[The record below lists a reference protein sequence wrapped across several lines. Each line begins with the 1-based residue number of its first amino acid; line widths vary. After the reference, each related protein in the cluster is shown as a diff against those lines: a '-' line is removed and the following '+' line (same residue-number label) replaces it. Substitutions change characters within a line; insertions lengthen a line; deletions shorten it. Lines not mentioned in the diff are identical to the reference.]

1 MARGA
6 VHPKRHRLPKQE
18 QVSVR
23 RAKRDLMFDDLI
35 KICKLHDDGFFNHEV
50 ARRLGFSLKTI
61 QTYVRIYKES
71 GFDAFYIAK
80 TGRVWKSKDAYLKWK
95 KTADNTVVK
104 TEKAEFYKPMI
115 LEALSYWS
123 QIGGPHEA
131 YWTKQMDAVNKGKV
145 PEVASNTNS
154 EVEQQWT
161 KRMETLTKHGRH
173 PNTVRLTHTKLPNG
187 AGLI

>member
-1 MARGA
+1 MARGT
-6 VHPKRHRLPKQE
+6 VYPKRYGPRKQE
-18 QVSVR
+18 KATVR

-35 KICKLHDDGFFNHEV
+35 KICKLHDDGFFNHEI
-50 ARRLGFSLKTI
+50 ARRLGFSLKTV

-71 GFDAFYIAK
+71 GFDAFYITK
-80 TGRVWKSKDAYLKWK
+80 NGKVWRSKEAYLKWK

-104 TEKAEFYKPMI
+104 TEKPKFYKPMI
-115 LEALSYWS
+115 AEALSYWS

-131 YWTKQMDAVNKGKV
+131 YWIKQMDFVNKGKV

-161 KRMETLTKHGRH
+161 RRMETLIKHGRH
-173 PNTVRLTHTKLPNG
+173 PSTVKLTDMKLPNG
-187 AGLI
+187 AVLI